1 MSDIDILNETYT
13 PVPYEV
19 WGLLSIAPWKAAL
32 VKGEGKV
39 PFDPTQHKNMVWA
52 IDLSLL
58 PIDAQQSSVVER
70 SMIQPAKE
78 WRLTQDAIKAL
89 GIQPADANDH
99 YVHAAFEPTGE
110 TYVNSEGATK
120 NKTFLKIIKVF
131 KSEDECTQDYLYTQ
145 YDPEANRPAEA
156 TNPAAGQKEYE
167 AALKLLGATVR
178 TCMKSGASAEKVK
191 DLVDVK
197 IKASPV
203 MSRFFN
209 AGSQEVIDL
218 LNQALVAEAK

>member
-1 MSDIDILNETYT
+1 MSDIDILNEVYVPT
-13 PVPYEV
+13 PYEV
-19 WGLLSIAPWKAAL
+19 WGLLSFAPWKAAL

-39 PFDPTQHKNMVWA
+39 PFDPTQHKSAVWA

-58 PIDAQQSSVVER
+58 PIDAQQSRVIER

-78 WRLTQDAIKAL
+78 WRLIQDAIKAL
-89 GIQPADANDH
+89 GIQPADANNR
-99 YVHAAFEPTGE
+99 YVHAVFEPTGE
-110 TYVNSEGATK
+110 TYVNSDGETK
-120 NKTFLKIIKVF
+120 NKTYLKIVKIY

-145 YDPEANRPAEA
+145 YDPQANQTDESP
-156 TNPAAGQKEYE
+156 NPVAGQKEYE
-167 AALKLLGATVR
+167 AALKLLGATIR
-178 TCMKSGASAEKVK
+178 TSVKSGGSAEKVK